1 MFYDSIGSVIYALL
15 IWWGVFLF
23 FQRINNR
30 YPKGNTWKKDI
41 ILTFIQSVVV
51 TLIFPPIVG
60 ILLRN

>member
-1 MFYDSIGSVIYALL
+1 MFYDSFGSVIYALL
-15 IWWGVFLF
+15 FWWGAFLL

-30 YPKGNTWKKDI
+30 YPKGNTWKRDI

-51 TLIFPPIVG
+51 TLIFSPLLA